1 MGTEAKNHWTK
12 NIKFNFTTNMA
23 PKVKLTYFNLRGR
36 AEPTRML
43 LAYGGI
49 EYEDCRVTPGF
60 VDPTEWMALKPKT
73 PYGSLPLLEWNGE
86 CLAQLEKRLSGRGG
100 QYFVGNAFSWADLM
114 LYNFCSGLPDQ
125 SCLDM
130 VPKIKNLM
138 SRVANIPNIKCWV
151 EKRPAT
157 KM

>member
-73 PYGSLPLLEWNGE
+73 PYGSLHFWNGMASVWLSPWQLPDLWLRKLALPADVTWSVLRWMRLWMLLMTLELLEPR
-86 CLAQLEKRLSGRGG
+86 Q
-100 QYFVGNAFSWADLM
+100 
-114 LYNFCSGLPDQ
+114 CSPR
-125 SCLDM
+125 M
-130 VPKIKNLM
+130 M
-138 SRVANIPNIKCWV
+138 RRSRSS
-151 EKRPAT
+151 
-157 KM
+157 